1 MYSCS
6 LVNTPKLFQEELS
19 RSLIQDIRKA
29 EMNTLRKN
37 NIYKLFPLPEVRMTM
52 DRDRL
57 IFMIKANKNDEGCY
71 KARFVVKGYL
81 QIH

>member
-1 MYSCS
+1 MNCS
-6 LVNTPKLFQEELS
+6 
-19 RSLIQDIRKA
+19 
-29 EMNTLRKN
+29 
-37 NIYKLFPLPEVRMTM
+37 PLPEVRMTM

-57 IFMIKANKNDEGCY
+57 IFMIKANKNDEGRY